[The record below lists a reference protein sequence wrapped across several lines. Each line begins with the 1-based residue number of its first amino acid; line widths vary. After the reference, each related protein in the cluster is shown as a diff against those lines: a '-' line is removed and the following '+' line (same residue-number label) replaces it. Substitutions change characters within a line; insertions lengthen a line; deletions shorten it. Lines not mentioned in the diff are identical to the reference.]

1 MFISPR
7 NRPLLKIQHSS
18 GVAKQHLLLPSAVFI
33 HTRPTGGYYDARAD
47 LPVKKRHSC
56 RLHKEE
62 YSRLLPHLKP
72 VELQHG
78 QVLYEIGQ
86 QVQYVYFPHHAL
98 ISLVTQM
105 LDGKIVE
112 VGLVGRDGMS
122 GLTALLGDKASPDRA
137 IVQIPNGGT
146 RVELRVIEDEF
157 NREGN
162 SRSCSSHMRV
172 D

>member
-1 MFISPR
+1 
-7 NRPLLKIQHSS
+7 
-18 GVAKQHLLLPSAVFI
+18 
-33 HTRPTGGYYDARAD
+33 
-47 LPVKKRHSC
+47 
-56 RLHKEE
+56 
-62 YSRLLPHLKP
+62 
-72 VELQHG
+72 
-78 QVLYEIGQ
+78 
-86 QVQYVYFPHHAL
+86 
-98 ISLVTQM
+98 M